1 VRIGYDVT
9 PLALNAAGER
19 RYTGGLMHGLGRV
32 EGVSISPLSLT
43 TRSPA
48 AVGQRLAY
56 QAAVEFLYYPML
68 LGRQA
73 RQANVDLV
81 HHPRALVPFELG
93 LDVPMVVTIHDVLA
107 LSMPQYFSAVIAQRF
122 KRLARRSARRAARV
136 LTDSDHSRGEI
147 VEHLG
152 VAPERVEVIPPGVEA
167 RFRPAEP
174 SAEWLNER
182 FGIDRP
188 YILSVGT
195 LEPRKNLA
203 GVIAAFERCNG
214 FGGEVALV
222 VVGGRGWKMAP
233 IDSALRRTTTRLI
246 ATGYVEDEELVR
258 LYAGATCFVFPSFGE
273 GFGFPVLEAMACGT
287 AVITSERT
295 SIPEIAA
302 GAAALVDPSSVEEL
316 AAAID
321 DVVRN
326 AERRDELRR
335 AGLERSRRFS
345 WAACAERTAAVYR
358 AALDGAL

>member
-9 PLALNAAGER
+9 PLALNTAGER
-19 RYTGGLMHGLGRV
+19 RYTAGLMQGLTRV
-32 EGVSISPLSLT
+32 NGVSISALSLT
-43 TRSPA
+43 ARSPA
-48 AVGQRLAY
+48 SMVQRLAY
-56 QAAVEFLYYPML
+56 QAAVEFVYYPAL

-73 RQANVDLV
+73 RQASVDLV
-81 HHPRALVPFELG
+81 HHPRALVPFEPG

-107 LSMPQYFSAVIAQRF
+107 LSMPQYFSALIAQRF
-122 KRLARRSARRAARV
+122 KRLARRSAQRAARV
-136 LTDSDHSRGEI
+136 ITDSDHSRGEI

-152 VAPERVEVIPPGVEA
+152 VEPERVEVIPLGVEP

-174 SAEWLNER
+174 APGWLRKR

-222 VVGGRGWKMAP
+222 VVGGRGWKTAP
-233 IDSALRRTTTRLI
+233 IDSAVKRTTTRLI
-246 ATGYVEDEELVR
+246 ATGYVEDEELVG

-287 AVITSERT
+287 AVITSDRT
-295 SIPEIAA
+295 SIPEIA
-302 GAAALVDPSSVEEL
+302 GEAAVLVDPSSSEAL
-316 AAAID
+316 SAAID

-326 AERRDELRR
+326 EDRRSELRR
-335 AGLERSRRFS
+335 SGLERSRRFS
-345 WAACAERTAAVYR
+345 WAACAERTAAAYR
-358 AALDGAL
+358 AALDGGP